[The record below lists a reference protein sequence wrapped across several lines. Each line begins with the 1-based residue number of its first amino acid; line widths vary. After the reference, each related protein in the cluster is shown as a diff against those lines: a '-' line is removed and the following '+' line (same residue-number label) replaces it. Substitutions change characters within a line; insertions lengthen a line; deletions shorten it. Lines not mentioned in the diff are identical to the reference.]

1 VLFLFTNFEKK
12 AMENAD
18 KLALLNE
25 SSNNFLIK
33 TLNIKFTELGDDYL
47 VASMPVNERVYQP
60 DGVLH
65 GGATF
70 ALAETVGSVAS
81 YLFAKTDDQIVRGIE
96 MSGNHLRSVSS
107 GYVHARAESIHKG
120 RTTQIWQI
128 RVTDDEDQLISLLKL
143 TTIIL
148 PKK

>member
-1 VLFLFTNFEKK
+1 
-12 AMENAD
+12 MENAD
-18 KLALLNE
+18 KLALLNK
-25 SSNNFLIK
+25 SSQNYLIE
-33 TLNIKFTELGDDYL
+33 TLGISFTELGDDYL
-47 VASMPVNERVYQP
+47 VAKMPVNERVYQP

-128 RVTDDEDQLISLLKL
+128 RVTDDDDQLISLLKL
-143 TTIIL
+143 TTITL

>member
-1 VLFLFTNFEKK
+1 
-12 AMENAD
+12 MENAD
-18 KLALLNE
+18 KLALLNK
-25 SSNNFLIK
+25 SSQNYLIE
-33 TLNIKFTELGDDYL
+33 TLGISFTKLGDDYL
-47 VASMPVNERVYQP
+47 VAKMPVNERVYQP

-143 TTIIL
+143 TTITL

>member
-1 VLFLFTNFEKK
+1 MNNTE
-12 AMENAD
+12 
-18 KLALLNE
+18 KLALLNQ
-25 SSNNFLIK
+25 STNNYLLK
-33 TLNIKFTELGDDYL
+33 TLNISFTELGDDYL
-47 VASMPVNERVYQP
+47 VAKMPVDERVYQP

-81 YLFAKTDDQIVRGIE
+81 YLFAKDDDQIVRGIE
-96 MSGNHLRSVSS
+96 MSGNHLRSAKTGNVF
-107 GYVHARAESIHKG
+107 ARAESIHRG

-128 RVTDDEDQLISLLKL
+128 RVTDEEDELISLIKL
-143 TTIIL
+143 TTITL

>member
-1 VLFLFTNFEKK
+1 
-12 AMENAD
+12 MENAD
-18 KLALLNE
+18 KLALLNK
-25 SSNNFLIK
+25 SSQNYLIE
-33 TLNIKFTELGDDYL
+33 TLGISFTELGDDYL
-47 VASMPVNERVYQP
+47 VAKMPVNERVYQP

-81 YLFAKTDDQIVRGIE
+81 YLFAKTDNQIVRGIE

-143 TTIIL
+143 TTITL

>member
-1 VLFLFTNFEKK
+1 MLFLFTNFEKK

-33 TLNIKFTELGDDYL
+33 TLDIKFTELGHDYL

-107 GYVHARAESIHKG
+107 GHVHAKAESIHKG

>member
-1 VLFLFTNFEKK
+1 MLFLFTNFEKK

>member
-1 VLFLFTNFEKK
+1 MNNAEKL
-12 AMENAD
+12 E
-18 KLALLNE
+18 LLNK
-25 SSNNFLIK
+25 SSQNYLIE
-33 TLNIKFTELGDDYL
+33 TLNISFTELGDDYL
-47 VASMPVNERVYQP
+47 IAKMPVNERVYQP
-60 DGVLH
+60 DRVLH

-81 YLFAKTDDQIVRGIE
+81 YIFAKNDNQIVRGIE

-107 GYVHARAESIHKG
+107 GFVYARAESIHKG

-128 RVTDDEDQLISLLKL
+128 RVTDDDDQLISLLKL
-143 TTIIL
+143 TTITL

>member
-33 TLNIKFTELGDDYL
+33 TLDIKFTELGDDYL
-47 VASMPVNERVYQP
+47 VACMPVNERVYQP

-107 GYVHARAESIHKG
+107 GHVHAKAESIHKG

>member
-1 VLFLFTNFEKK
+1 
-12 AMENAD
+12 MENAD

-33 TLNIKFTELGDDYL
+33 TLDIKFTELGDDYL
-47 VASMPVNERVYQP
+47 VAKMPVNERVYQP

-96 MSGNHLRSVSS
+96 MSGNHLRSVNS
-107 GYVHARAESIHKG
+107 GHVHAKAESIHKG

-128 RVTDDEDQLISLLKL
+128 RVTDDEDRLISLLKL

-148 PKK
+148 RKK

>member
-1 VLFLFTNFEKK
+1 
-12 AMENAD
+12 MENAD
-18 KLALLNE
+18 KLALLNK
-25 SSNNFLIK
+25 SSQNYLIE
-33 TLNIKFTELGDDYL
+33 TLGISFTKLGDDYL
-47 VASMPVNERVYQP
+47 VAKMPVNERVYQP

-128 RVTDDEDQLISLLKL
+128 RVTDDDDQLISLLKL
-143 TTIIL
+143 TTITL

>member
-1 VLFLFTNFEKK
+1 
-12 AMENAD
+12 MENAD
-18 KLALLNE
+18 KLALLNK
-25 SSNNFLIK
+25 SSQNYLIE
-33 TLNIKFTELGDDYL
+33 TLGISFTELGDDYL
-47 VASMPVNERVYQP
+47 VAKMPVNERVYQP

-96 MSGNHLRSVSS
+96 MSGNHLHSVSS

-143 TTIIL
+143 TTITL

>member
-1 VLFLFTNFEKK
+1 
-12 AMENAD
+12 MENAD
-18 KLALLNE
+18 KLALLNK
-25 SSNNFLIK
+25 SSQNYLIE
-33 TLNIKFTELGDDYL
+33 TLGISFTELGDDYL
-47 VASMPVNERVYQP
+47 VAKMPVNERVYQP

-143 TTIIL
+143 TTITL

>member
-1 VLFLFTNFEKK
+1 MLFLFTNFEKK

-33 TLNIKFTELGDDYL
+33 TLDIKFTELGDDYL

-107 GYVHARAESIHKG
+107 GHVHAKAESIHKG

-128 RVTDDEDQLISLLKL
+128 RVTDDKDQLISLLKL

>member
-1 VLFLFTNFEKK
+1 MN
-12 AMENAD
+12 NAE
-18 KLALLNE
+18 KLALLNQ
-25 SSNNFLIK
+25 STNNYLLK
-33 TLNIKFTELGDDYL
+33 TLNISFTELGDDYL
-47 VASMPVNERVYQP
+47 VAKMPVNARVYQP

-81 YLFAKTDDQIVRGIE
+81 YLFAKQDDQIVRGIE
-96 MSGNHLRSVSS
+96 MSGNHLRSAKTGHVF
-107 GYVHARAESIHKG
+107 ARAESIHRG

-128 RVTDDEDQLISLLKL
+128 RVTDEEDELISLIKL
-143 TTIIL
+143 TTITL

>member
-1 VLFLFTNFEKK
+1 MLFLFTNFEKK

-33 TLNIKFTELGDDYL
+33 TLDIKFTELGEDYL

-107 GYVHARAESIHKG
+107 GNVHAKAESIHKG

>member
-1 VLFLFTNFEKK
+1 MLFLFTNFEKK

-33 TLNIKFTELGDDYL
+33 TLDIKFTELGDDYL
-47 VASMPVNERVYQP
+47 VAKMPVNERVYQP

>member
-1 VLFLFTNFEKK
+1 MNNTE
-12 AMENAD
+12 
-18 KLALLNE
+18 KLALLNQ
-25 SSNNFLIK
+25 STQNYLVK
-33 TLNIKFTELGDDYL
+33 TLAIEFTELGEDYL
-47 VASMPVNERVYQP
+47 IAKMPVNERVYQP

-81 YLFAKTDDQIVRGIE
+81 YLFAKSEEQIVRGIE
-96 MSGNHLRSVSS
+96 MSGNHLRGVSH
-107 GYVHARAESIHKG
+107 GFVHARAESIHIG

-143 TTIIL
+143 TTITF

>member
-1 VLFLFTNFEKK
+1 MLFLFTNFEKK

-33 TLNIKFTELGDDYL
+33 TLDIKFTELGDDYL

-107 GYVHARAESIHKG
+107 GHVHAKAESIHKG

>member
-1 VLFLFTNFEKK
+1 
-12 AMENAD
+12 MDNAQ
-18 KLALLNE
+18 KLALLNQ
-25 SSNNFLIK
+25 STNNFLLK
-33 TLNIKFTELGDDYL
+33 TLSISFTELGDDYL
-47 VASMPVNERVYQP
+47 VAKMPVNERVYQP

-81 YLFAKTDDQIVRGIE
+81 YIFAKNKHQIVRGIE

-107 GYVHARAESIHKG
+107 GHVYARAESIHKG

-128 RVTDDEDQLISLLKL
+128 RVTDDEDKLVSLIKL
-143 TTIIL
+143 TTITL
-148 PKK
+148 PQK

>member
-1 VLFLFTNFEKK
+1 MLFLFTNFEKK

-33 TLNIKFTELGDDYL
+33 TLDIKFTELGDDYL
-47 VASMPVNERVYQP
+47 VAKMPVNERVYQP

-107 GYVHARAESIHKG
+107 GHVHAKAESIHKG

>member
-1 VLFLFTNFEKK
+1 
-12 AMENAD
+12 MDNAQ
-18 KLALLNE
+18 KLVLLNQ
-25 SSNNFLIK
+25 STNNFLLK
-33 TLNIKFTELGDDYL
+33 TLSISFTELGDDYL
-47 VASMPVNERVYQP
+47 VAKMPVNERVYQP

-81 YLFAKTDDQIVRGIE
+81 FIFAKNESQIVRGIE

-107 GYVHARAESIHKG
+107 GHVYARAESIHKG

-128 RVTDDEDQLISLLKL
+128 RVTDDEDKLVSLIKL
-143 TTIIL
+143 TTITL
-148 PKK
+148 PQKKA